1 MKIFLDSNIIIA
13 DYNLSSPYFQVL
25 ESFLRRTNSSLFV
38 PLIVLEEVKSKYR
51 EDLLQ
56 ASRKFWDALKR
67 LYYLEWSLQSE
78 RSKWPSEFEIPSPAD
93 NPLLDVERKVEGYFN
108 YLESRLKLIDAQRP
122 DYPTV
127 PHARVAERAI
137 TRRKP
142 FSEAGKGYKDTI
154 IWETILAEAASD
166 SEEIVFITNNTKD
179 FSAQGSACL
188 HDDLK
193 HDLKTSGISEE
204 RVTLYTS
211 VESFVNSFV
220 APRLKR
226 LDDLEKQLSEGAF
239 ASLSLQKLLEDREEE
254 VTSVINNELPDLLD
268 EPRFDEPSVVGLY
281 HPAQIDSVVVYE
293 NDKTTLFVQFGANI
307 DVDVEFFIE
316 KGDYYVLDEEQDDFS
331 IYDPDWNEWVM
342 RGGKNITTDID
353 CSLIF
358 NLEKN
363 EVANFKVLGV
373 SRIWSD
379 E

>member
-1 MKIFLDSNIIIA
+1 
-13 DYNLSSPYFQVL
+13 
-25 ESFLRRTNSSLFV
+25 
-38 PLIVLEEVKSKYR
+38 VLEEVKSKYR

-67 LYYLEWSLQSE
+67 LHYLEWSLQSE
-78 RSKWPSEFEIPSPAD
+78 RSKGPSEFEIPSPAD

-108 YLESRLKLIDAQRP
+108 YLESRLKL
-122 DYPTV
+122 
-127 PHARVAERAI
+127 
-137 TRRKP
+137 
-142 FSEAGKGYKDTI
+142 
-154 IWETILAEAASD
+154 L
-166 SEEIVFITNNTKD
+166 
-179 FSAQGSACL
+179 
-188 HDDLK
+188 
-193 HDLKTSGISEE
+193 
-204 RVTLYTS
+204 
-211 VESFVNSFV
+211 SFV

-226 LDDLEKQLSEGAF
+226 LDDLEKQLSEGTF
-239 ASLSLQKLLEDREEE
+239 ASLSLQKLVEDRDEE
-254 VTSVINNELPDLLD
+254 VTSLINNELPDLLD

-331 IYDPDWNEWVM
+331 IYGPDWNEWVM
-342 RGGKNITTDID
+342 RGGRNITTAID

-363 EVANFKVLGV
+363 KVANFKVLGV